1 MTYRIKS
8 KYAFSGNIL
17 ENGNWSNELPEFS
30 LSQCDDSY
38 LRSRINNLQ
47 TSVFIQPDRI
57 KFCNIFNIIE
67 QNVTISWVVDKK
79 ELKNNFSITKG
90 IYTFSELENVLNKF
104 DERIKFKFNQ
114 NDKIKFKGQLTLI
127 NSSLDTDLFI
137 TMNKNLIMITGLVD
151 IFTLLSKTEK
161 YIIVP
166 CKRNFTVTSNF
177 DMSRTI
183 KEIKLY
189 SKYIFDYKTELCCKF
204 FTSNELKC
212 LDKKTD
218 FFNNEIQSSNLNSK
232 IQKVDRFDMQSCKF
246 YFIDFFDEPVY
257 FDFCEIVLFISNK

>member
-8 KYAFSGNIL
+8 KYAFSCNIL
-17 ENGNWSNELPEFS
+17 QNGNWSNELPEFS

-38 LRSRINNLQ
+38 LKNRINNSK
-47 TSVFIQPDRI
+47 TAVVIEPDRI
-57 KFCNIFNIIE
+57 QFCNIFNIIE
-67 QNVTISWVVDKK
+67 QNVTITWSENKE
-79 ELKNNFSITKG
+79 ELKKTFSITKG
-90 IYTFSELENVLNKF
+90 IYTHSELENVLNKF
-104 DERIKFKFNQ
+104 DERIRFKFNQ
-114 NDKIKFKGQLTLI
+114 NDRIKFKGQLTVC
-127 NSSLDTDLFI
+127 NSSLDNDIFI
-137 TMNKNLIMITGLVD
+137 TMNKNLLMITGLID
-151 IFTLLSKTEK
+151 IFTLLSKKEK
-161 YIIVP
+161 YLKVP

-189 SKYIFDYKTELCCKF
+189 SKYIFDYKTELCCKL

-218 FFNNEIQSSNLNSK
+218 FFNNEIQFSKLNSK
-232 IQKVDRFDMQSCKF
+232 SQKVDRFDMQSCKF